1 MDFLQFAQAHG
12 ILIPHLPPVG
22 LWRRYPTEDHPKSRN
37 GAVKWMGEVGF
48 VQNHATMLE
57 VAVWKPEK
65 PVRIDQNALRRDVE
79 RAERDSLARQAE
91 AVRKA
96 AWILDQCRIGSH
108 QYLRRKGFDDE
119 PGQVWVRDGEPILV
133 IPMRVGTNLVG
144 VQLIDEAGDKRFLSG
159 QRTSE
164 AEFVWNNKGPH
175 ILCEGYATSLSIRW
189 ILKNLKKRYTIHVCF
204 SAGNMKKVAATL
216 SGGYVVADRDRSGT
230 GERVAQEIG
239 WPYYLPPEGDFNDH
253 HQAVGIF
260 RAGQD
265 LVQALPGLMSGK

>member
-1 MDFLQFAQAHG
+1 MDFLTFAQAHG

-22 LWRRYPTEDHPKSRN
+22 LWRRYPTADHPKSRN
-37 GAVKWMGEVGF
+37 GAVKWMGDVGF
-48 VQNHATMLE
+48 VQNHATMLD
-57 VAVWKPEK
+57 VAVWRPEK
-65 PVRIDQNALRRDVE
+65 PIRIDQNALRRDVE
-79 RAERDSLARQAE
+79 RAERETLARQAE

-96 AWILDQCRIGSH
+96 AWILDQCQFASH
-108 QYLRRKGFDDE
+108 PYLRRKGFDDE
-119 PGQVWVRDGEPILV
+119 PGQVWMRDGEPILV
-133 IPMRVGTNLVG
+133 VPMRVGANLAG
-144 VQLIDEAGDKRFLSG
+144 VQLIDEAGDKKFLSG

-204 SAGNMKKVAATL
+204 SAGNMKKVAAKL
-216 SGGYVVADRDRSGT
+216 AGGYVVADRDRSGT

-253 HQAVGIF
+253 HQSVGIF

-265 LVQALPGLMSGK
+265 LTQALPGLMRGQ